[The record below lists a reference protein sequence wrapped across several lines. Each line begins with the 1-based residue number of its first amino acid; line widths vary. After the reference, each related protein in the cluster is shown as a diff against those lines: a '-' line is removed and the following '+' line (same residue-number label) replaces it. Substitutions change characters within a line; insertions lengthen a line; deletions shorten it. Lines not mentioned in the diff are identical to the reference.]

1 MIIGNGNVAVDV
13 ARILLSDP
21 EDLACTNIADHA
33 LKTLR
38 TSKVR
43 EVVLLGRRGPEQ
55 AAFTRPEFLA
65 LQHLPGVRV
74 VVDEHPEVRAAIAGA
89 EPGSKAAVVSPSS
102 ADAQRTGNSSLR
114 VGAVGVPHWC
124 TPRRTPRRSR
134 SGGLSR
140 SRESSRSKTSP
151 RSRRVMKK
159 VFPGESPVQLLVMCP
174 ATDTINTG
182 TVQPTTQSRRSYRVT
197 RPACSGLD
205 SVYRRAMQAPR
216 PRTTARAVLVLFLLT
231 GLLGMHALPAA
242 AMPAAAMPAAASTT
256 EAMVMAASNPARSP
270 DEATG
275 HGNHS
280 DSGHAAMHM
289 CLAVLL
295 AAGVAVL
302 LVLLG
307 AATPVLPPMVHRLRT
322 THISLGRAPPWVSP
336 DLAELSVLRV

>member
-1 MIIGNGNVAVDV
+1 MPGRCHLSRRPRRSGTASPACSSTLGYECTSTWRSVGTSLTPISPHTTTPSSTRSAPQPTRRWASPGRTWRAACRPPRSSPGTARIPTYGPARSICPAERAVIIGNGNVAVDV

-114 VGAVGVPHWC
+114 VGAVGVPHWR

-159 VFPGESPVQLLVMCP
+159 SLPRGVPCATAGHVPSDGHHQHGHSPADDTVAQGLPG
-174 ATDTINTG
+174 D
-182 TVQPTTQSRRSYRVT
+182 
-197 RPACSGLD
+197 
-205 SVYRRAMQAPR
+205 AP
-216 PRTTARAVLVLFLLT
+216 
-231 GLLGMHALPAA
+231 GLLGP
-242 AMPAAAMPAAASTT
+242 
-256 EAMVMAASNPARSP
+256 
-270 DEATG
+270 
-275 HGNHS
+275 
-280 DSGHAAMHM
+280 
-289 CLAVLL
+289 
-295 AAGVAVL
+295 
-302 LVLLG
+302 
-307 AATPVLPPMVHRLRT
+307 
-322 THISLGRAPPWVSP
+322 
-336 DLAELSVLRV
+336 